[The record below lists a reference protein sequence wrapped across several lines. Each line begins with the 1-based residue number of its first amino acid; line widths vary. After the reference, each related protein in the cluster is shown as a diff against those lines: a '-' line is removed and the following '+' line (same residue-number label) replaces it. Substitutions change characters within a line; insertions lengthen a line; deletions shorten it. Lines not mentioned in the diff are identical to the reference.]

1 MVALS
6 LIFSQNTANQSYSQL
21 AARLPLM
28 PQYSLDATV
37 QRFCDVAAKLRSE
50 SANALWRK
58 CGHGPITIASLCAGF
73 DMAHIVASSI
83 CKAACQIWPKHASAR
98 KFLWGCQKL
107 PDGAGLLP
115 FKNIVK

>member
-98 KFLWGCQKL
+98 KFLRGCQKL